1 MAASQ
6 ARLLSIT
13 ARQHDV
19 EYKAQAIQNA
29 KIQLA
34 TQQDRVYQEYQEAL
48 DAQTLTLTSI
58 NTKSGE
64 KSTVAATFNNLFSHN
79 RLTPAVAA
87 EYALFDRNG
96 RLVVEDDIYQRYYDF
111 IDTTHN
117 GLEKTPQAFALYMLF
132 GNNVDWDN
140 AGALYAAENN
150 AYINR
155 NLNFNEAQQERLQE
169 LRESICEMLGS
180 DVNDPAGIYDTN
192 AVVNDTDFNWE
203 EYNKQL
209 NEYLAILYSGKGGDH
224 IYKELKALSEGGNIQ
239 DPEYSS
245 MTMDPD
251 FTYYMHM
258 FQAIQS
264 AGGCVSIETFDGFN
278 GNAANDSEWLTNMI
292 SSGLMSIST
301 IDVDKKGNISFNGT
315 SPSSD
320 ESINY
325 TTTSTIDSTA
335 VKKAEAK
342 YEHELKQIN
351 RKDKKFD
358 LDLSKL
364 DTERNAL
371 KTEYDSVKK
380 VIEDNI
386 DRSFGIFS

>member
-1 MAASQ
+1 
-6 ARLLSIT
+6 
-13 ARQHDV
+13 
-19 EYKAQAIQNA
+19 
-29 KIQLA
+29 
-34 TQQDRVYQEYQEAL
+34 
-48 DAQTLTLTSI
+48 
-58 NTKSGE
+58 
-64 KSTVAATFNNLFSHN
+64 
-79 RLTPAVAA
+79 LTPAVAA

-96 RLVVEDDIYQRYYDF
+96 RLVVEDDIYQQYYSF
-111 IDTTHN
+111 IDNHP
-117 GLEKTPQAFALYMLF
+117 GFYQATPQAFAMYMLF
-132 GNNVDWDN
+132 GANAEWIGTNSNGDEFCQLHEAERYAYFNSNSANSTYTTEQQERMQELRKEILLMLFPEQNPDDNNPEFYGDFVAIYEVDRTTN
-140 AGALYAAENN
+140 P
-150 AYINR
+150 
-155 NLNFNEAQQERLQE
+155 NFNE
-169 LRESICEMLGS
+169 
-180 DVNDPAGIYDTN
+180 
-192 AVVNDTDFNWE
+192 E
-203 EYNKQL
+203 EYNKLL
-209 NEYLAILYSGKGGDH
+209 NEFLTILYTPKNGENDVYSFF
-224 IYKELKALSEGGNIQ
+224 KANTDSSLDYEHMT
-239 DPEYSS
+239 PEDRA
-245 MTMDPD
+245 MDVPL
-251 FTYYMHM
+251 FNYYMHM

-278 GNAANDSEWLTNMI
+278 GNAANDSEWLTSMI